1 MTIAPLYTWSTIT
14 TPTYK
19 CNTKKKQSTTMSASI
34 ELTMRRQKEYL
45 HIILET
51 EAEVIY
57 YAKKYIKQGWE
68 VYSIDRYKSIE
79 IKYEYN

>member
-1 MTIAPLYTWSTIT
+1 M
-14 TPTYK
+14 
-19 CNTKKKQSTTMSASI
+19 
-34 ELTMRRQKEYL
+34 

-68 VYSIDRYKSIE
+68 VYSIDKGAKVTITYSCE
-79 IKYEYN
+79 

>member
-1 MTIAPLYTWSTIT
+1 
-14 TPTYK
+14 
-19 CNTKKKQSTTMSASI
+19 MSASI

-51 EAEVIY
+51 DAEVIY

-79 IKYEYN
+79 IKYEYH

>member
-1 MTIAPLYTWSTIT
+1 
-14 TPTYK
+14 
-19 CNTKKKQSTTMSASI
+19 MSASI

-68 VYSIDRYKSIE
+68 VYSIDKGAK
-79 IKYEYN
+79 IKITYECD